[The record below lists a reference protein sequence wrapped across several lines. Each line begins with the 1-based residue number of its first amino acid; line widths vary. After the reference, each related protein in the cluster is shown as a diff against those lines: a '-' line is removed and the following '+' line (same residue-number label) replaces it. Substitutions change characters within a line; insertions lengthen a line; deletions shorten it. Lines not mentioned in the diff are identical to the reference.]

1 MWEEIL
7 ICSCLYLGLFFI
19 LPDSIRNPFTSKRY
33 ILLTLGFF
41 VALILLTAYGV
52 HKLTKRVE
60 NFQIAV
66 SDCNNIKCPSTCM
79 FKASLSSSGLLTDI
93 SYMNGYDNCLISGMD
108 ISGVHPSGPMKIE
121 SIINS
126 SSVQLNTSRNDYA
139 LTDNNILIGYTTP
152 VCYANTVVLNKSDQD
167 QRIGFNLYGRYV
179 RIYPPV
185 DEVICTFTAT
195 LSADGKFSNISIS
208 NGSLMQGMYIFGTN
222 INNGVI
228 LKVLNGLGGQLATTD
243 INGAA
248 ITFDNTKRNFTAKIS
263 DGTFGLS
270 HVMIY
275 NAKGENISY
284 NRSTSGTKST
294 FPSAGGAGSVV
305 DGNYLLYDSI
315 TPREAPNTQTPSGA
329 KAWGNSNTVSNR
341 DQNYWEVDLGSREMV
356 NIIRIISPYDYGDT
370 KNITRGGGNR
380 VKGLRIAVLEN
391 TSQTPDINGTCAA
404 YPIIMYPT
412 LSSGAQ
418 ITDDEK
424 KIIGPEIL
432 KGIDG
437 EKALLMYRLINITNP
452 MIQINDLKSF
462 LSDEQIL
469 DLYKSTMTS
478 NIVKRNSKGD
488 MTPSTAQASRNLVRN
503 VLTIN
508 NIPAT
513 SGTPTEATPEFIQNF
528 PDCMNEYREKNAKF
542 SKRPKKDGSGKVIL
556 KGDKFP
562 ELESVSDNGIPA
574 LFSILVSPLIPDG
587 QDNSGLGYIEKGVTG
602 TTVDGSDYSEDG
614 LERDNLISAISQ
626 QSATFEG
633 YISGTTLTV
642 TNLKSGKIAVGMNI
656 TGKGI
661 NLNTNITGRG
671 TGNGSTG
678 TYTINPAGTAG
689 SAGSVVLITASNNTA
704 ATPILI
710 NFTGSISGT
719 TLNVSVMNSE
729 GNLAPNLYIFG
740 SDILP
745 ETMITGMGSGT
756 GGTGTYT
763 VNIQH
768 TTASAAKSQSLK
780 ANSNKDGSTS
790 IGQSGPLSNI
800 DEYLASLGF
809 QAPGGDVS
817 KAMPQWYFI
826 KGDFTYDQAET
837 ECAKNGDDLISYK
850 NLNAAKT
857 AGANIN
863 KTGWIKDEK
872 DGVYVY
878 VDTLEK
884 IPSSRGGA
892 HCYGMKESHW
902 PAAELSVSS
911 WTNKI
916 ANIKDGKVRPISDP
930 LAEGVDIYNT
940 YTPTTAS
947 FIGSISGTILTVTDI
962 TVGPIPI
969 GASISGSG
977 VAPETIITTQLT
989 QAVGSTELGELGTY
1003 QVSLSQNVPSTG
1015 MLGNRGEWNKRSKN
1029 EPMKNK
1035 EVFHIYPYRFTK
1047 QEAQDMCLS
1056 MGADLATYDQ
1066 MMHAFNGSAQWCS
1079 TGWLKDKDVPYY
1091 PMQEIGIS
1099 GCSNNL
1105 TSPTLIQYGSSGSK
1119 AGANCYGI
1127 KPSNI
1132 VYSFTLTNTGRI
1144 NANTKG
1150 RFVRILNTKRTTA
1163 SDIPFIWL
1171 TQVLI
1176 KDSDDNVISKNATAT
1191 QHNPTNDINLSEYP
1205 DGATNIGAQKL
1216 LQYDTLQQPKP
1227 WNEGYASKSRSDDQF
1242 VEIDLGKS
1250 FTIST
1255 IEIVPS
1261 QNFGFGN
1268 TTDRA
1273 TGLRVIVS
1281 TSPAILPFS
1290 NKVGAYAWN
1299 QTSLN
1304 LSDSCGMSSDG
1315 VQKYKKICNIGG
1327 GRTIDLCVTDTSI
1340 ACDQI
1345 CIGNKTLQGKDCA
1358 IQGRGVPKSQYGVE
1372 CDISMDFQ
1380 RFQISYL
1387 YSGKGN
1393 PTNGTPADNP
1403 YHNKNMAAVT
1413 VPVFDKCEWLNFDN
1427 TSVFR
1432 IWANRDRRGNWKD
1445 SFGKKPGESLS
1456 CDKEA
1461 YLYPCDA
1468 GWSPGTHVD
1477 SNDKFSCNHGTFCDP
1492 CPSGYHEA
1500 ISTPGSITCNA
1511 DRPCAGGCPRGWA
1524 ETWLL
1529 CTEPSHCTRR
1539 DGWGTCWGWSGG
1551 RTWGKCDND
1560 VVWAQQR
1567 NCKMAELK
1575 TRGRDEIILGWEK
1588 KWNNRSFENPIIWS
1602 QSQRDV
1608 SAALTR
1614 YMGGIKRASLTISG
1628 RCEGIKEK
1636 YFQIESMGINH
1647 IRNYARELSDHNM
1660 SPGGAAYTS
1669 LVKSYVNSADIKG
1682 CDQLR
1687 MFFDNLFKGN
1697 LAYLLQPPMDNE
1709 PCSDAGPVLYW
1720 KTAANENGIGACRFA
1735 DGLPGWTA
1743 VPVGRSSTG
1752 RTFMN
1757 HILKNGIIAA
1767 PAPYAYNHSHEYAQ
1781 STVNLQ
1787 KGNEWET
1794 DYIPMTS
1801 TADDAKPNFK
1811 VISFDARCCKTEDAI
1826 YEVMSHIGA
1835 AVWAGQSDALVTSYF
1850 GGHFYEPRHVI
1861 QACMRQGDNP
1871 NGGVWT
1877 LNDNNRNQTRTFA
1890 TPVIGRY
1897 VRVRPGSGNTLQFK
1911 QIVVK
1916 DPAGNKMGDRVYA
1929 TTEHRAAS
1937 NAYNGIGNSLYQGAK
1952 TGHDGWY
1959 NEFWEVDFGSNK
1971 LIGSIEYWGPDNVN
1985 RIGGTRISVW
1995 PSEIGWAIP
2004 VDPFSPIEQRKV
2016 TIDRMV
2022 EAKVIDGTVKNYSQC
2037 VTNSDISAWAYA
2049 AALPGDDGAVN
2060 RTRFRI
2066 CAPYFNNS
2074 GWNPGDTSDDRKGDY
2089 KTNIPATNR

>member
-52 HKLTKRVE
+52 HNLTKRVE

-167 QRIGFNLYGRYV
+167 QRIGFNLYGQYV

-228 LKVLNGLGGQLATTD
+228 LKVLNGSGGQLATTD

-341 DQNYWEVDLGSREMV
+341 DQNYWEVDLGSRKMV

-370 KNITRGGGNR
+370 KNITKGGGNR

-478 NIVKRNSKGD
+478 NIIKRNSKGD

-614 LERDNLISAISQ
+614 LERDNLTSAISQ

-671 TGNGSTG
+671 TGNGSRG

-977 VAPETIITTQLT
+977 VAPETIITTQLE
-989 QAVGSTELGELGTY
+989 QEVGSTEFGELGTY

-1127 KPSNI
+1127 KPSII
-1132 VYSFTLTNTGRI
+1132 VNSFTLTNTGRI

-1176 KDSDDNVISKNATAT
+1176 KDSDGNVISKNATAT
-1191 QHNPTNDINLSEYP
+1191 QHNPTNDINLSVYP

-1227 WNEGYASKSRSDDQF
+1227 WNQGYASKSRSDDQF

-1261 QNFGFGN
+1261 QNYGFGN

-1315 VQKYKKICNIGG
+1315 VQKYKKTCNIGG
-1327 GRTIDLCVTDTSI
+1327 GRTTDICVTDTSI
-1340 ACDQI
+1340 GCDQI
-1345 CIGNKTLQGKDCA
+1345 CIGNKTLQGKDCPP
-1358 IQGRGVPKSQYGVE
+1358 QGTAVPKSQYGVE

-1387 YSGKGN
+1387 YSGKGS
-1393 PTNGTPADNP
+1393 PTNGTAADNP
-1403 YHNKNMAAVT
+1403 YHNKDMDTITLNILV
-1413 VPVFDKCEWLNFDN
+1413 KCEDYNP
-1427 TSVFR
+1427 
-1432 IWANRDRRGNWKD
+1432 
-1445 SFGKKPGESLS
+1445 GKKYGTCLATCEGRGCLGGIWSKDPDNGMKCKRQYWHGGCCSGWKNCWDVAGFGHTRCCNGWATDPGEY
-1456 CDKEA
+1456 EIA
-1461 YLYPCDA
+1461 
-1468 GWSPGTHVD
+1468 
-1477 SNDKFSCNHGTFCDP
+1477 
-1492 CPSGYHEA
+1492 
-1500 ISTPGSITCNA
+1500 
-1511 DRPCAGGCPRGWA
+1511 A
-1524 ETWLL
+1524 ER
-1529 CTEPSHCTRR
+1529 E
-1539 DGWGTCWGWSGG
+1539 
-1551 RTWGKCDND
+1551 
-1560 VVWAQQR
+1560 
-1567 NCKMAELK
+1567 
-1575 TRGRDEIILGWEK
+1575 RGREPRTYNDPISWAMTA
-1588 KWNNRSFENPIIWS
+1588 EN
-1602 QSQRDV
+1602 QGET
-1608 SAALTR
+1608 LNR
-1614 YMGGIKRASLTISG
+1614 YMGGIKRATLTISG

-1647 IRNYARELSDHNM
+1647 IRNYAKELSDHNM
-1660 SPGGAAYTS
+1660 SPGGAAYKS

-1682 CDQLR
+1682 CDVMQL
-1687 MFFDNLFKGN
+1687 FFQSVGN
-1697 LAYLLQPPMDNE
+1697 PSIINNE
-1709 PCSDAGPVLYW
+1709 PCYESGPVLYW

-1743 VPVGRSSTG
+1743 VPVGLSSTG

-1767 PAPYAYNHSHEYAQ
+1767 PAPYAYNHSYEYRE
-1781 STVNLQ
+1781 STVKLHM
-1787 KGNEWET
+1787 GSEWVT

-1801 TADDAKPNFK
+1801 KADDAKPNFK
-1811 VISFDARCCKTEDAI
+1811 LISFDARCCKTEDAI
-1826 YEVMSHIGA
+1826 YQVMSHIAA
-1835 AVWAGQSDALVTSYF
+1835 AVWAGQSGPLVTSYF
-1850 GGHFYEPRHVI
+1850 GGNFNEPRLVI

-1877 LNDNNRNQTRTFA
+1877 LNNDMNETRTFA

-1897 VRVRPGSGNTLQFK
+1897 VRVRPGSGNNYLQIK
-1911 QIVVK
+1911 QIVVNN
-1916 DPAGNKMGDRVYA
+1916 PAGNKINATRVYA
-1929 TTEHRAAS
+1929 TTAQFYRPAS
-1937 NAYNGIGNSLYQGAK
+1937 NAYDGIGNNLYHGAK
-1952 TGHDGWY
+1952 TGYDGWY
-1959 NEFWEVDFGSNK
+1959 NEFWEVDLGSNK
-1971 LIGSIEYWGPDNVN
+1971 MIGSIEYWGSTNN
-1985 RIGGTRISVW
+1985 GGTRISVW

-2049 AALPGDDGAVN
+2049 AALPGDDGSVN